1 MGLSALRRAGPGG
14 MNFPSTVNSRHKK
27 MGLQKGKERRELTF
41 TGGLALC

>member
-14 MNFPSTVNSRHKK
+14 MNFPPTVNSHHKK
-27 MGLQKGKERRELTF
+27 VGLQKGKERRELTF